1 VSVNQPISILSLTLS
16 FSGSISH
23 SVALSSTNKYQVAM
37 RGASFSSSLDDEV
50 EAVCA
55 SYGSSLSL
63 SLPNTQSCC
72 TPQSL
77 SLSLSLVPIHD
88 DCKHSHALRYSTAGA
103 KGLPAQL
110 VLKELRDFGAAHQ
123 QQQSSKRTSDDED
136 EASAPLVSLVPLL
149 SRLLSPSL
157 SRRRV
162 PLALCVAVLGGG
174 SSSSP
179 WPRHELSL
187 RRWHSLQSRR

>member
-1 VSVNQPISILSLTLS
+1 MFGLLAT
-16 FSGSISH
+16 FSH
-23 SVALSSTNKYQVAM
+23 
-37 RGASFSSSLDDEV
+37 F
-50 EAVCA
+50 
-55 SYGSSLSL
+55 
-63 SLPNTQSCC
+63 
-72 TPQSL
+72 
-77 SLSLSLVPIHD
+77 
-88 DCKHSHALRYSTAGA
+88 
-103 KGLPAQL
+103 
-110 VLKELRDFGAAHQ
+110 RDFGAAHQ

-136 EASAPLVSLVPLL
+136 EASAPLVSLVPL
-149 SRLLSPSL
+149 LLSPSL